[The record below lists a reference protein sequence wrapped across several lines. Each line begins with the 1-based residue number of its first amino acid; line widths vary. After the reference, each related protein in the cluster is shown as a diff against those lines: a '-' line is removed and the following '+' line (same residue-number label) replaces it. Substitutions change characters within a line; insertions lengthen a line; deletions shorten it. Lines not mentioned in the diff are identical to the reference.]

1 MKVYTEV
8 NYIWKDNKLVQTD
21 SKSFDYEGEVSLCH
35 SKTKRVG
42 SKYTGYKTFNI
53 PHTHKSIND
62 LKPKGG
68 TTADATNAANE
79 ALHSGATAITTGI
92 KKIKETAS
100 KGPTGGTAKD
110 VADALYGGSTKD
122 LVEKAQ
128 GTYKDFENSFNK
140 NKDDL
145 AQMLF
150 APTKN
155 KLEETATTLINEK
168 KQTSNVN
175 TQEDDLLYGSRRGIQ
190 MQDEG
195 QRASSGGL
203 RRDIHVLRTL
213 SGKAK
218 PKG

>member
-8 NYIWKDNKLVQTD
+8 NYIWKDDKLVQTD
-21 SKSFDYEGEVSLCH
+21 SKSYEYEGEVDLCH
-35 SKTKRVG
+35 WYHRHSTTVSVPSVTPKIT
-42 SKYTGYKTFNI
+42 I
-53 PHTHKSIND
+53 PKVTLPKVTLPKVEIPTEVKIPTIN
-62 LKPKGG
+62 
-68 TTADATNAANE
+68 E
-79 ALHSGATAITTGI
+79 V
-92 KKIKETAS
+92 KEIVS
-100 KGPTGGTAKD
+100 KGPTGGTPKD
-110 VADALYGGSTKD
+110 IADKLYGGSTKD
-122 LVEKAQ
+122 AVENVQ
-128 GTYKDFENSFNK
+128 ETYVAAENSFNET
-140 NKDDL
+140 KDDVVE
-145 AQMLF
+145 ALF

>member
-21 SKSFDYEGEVSLCH
+21 SKSFDYEGELTLCH
-35 SKTKRVG
+35 TQTKRIG
-42 SKYTGYKTFNI
+42 SKRFGRNVNV
-53 PHTHKSIND
+53 PHTHASVSTVVNKVKD
-62 LKPKGG
+62 
-68 TTADATNAANE
+68 TV
-79 ALHSGATAITTGI
+79 
-92 KKIKETAS
+92 S

-110 VADALYGGSTKD
+110 WADKLYGGSTKD
-122 LVEKAQ
+122 AVENVQ
-128 GTYKDFENSFNK
+128 ETYVAAENSYNET
-140 NKDDL
+140 KDDL
-145 AQMLF
+145 AQALF

-155 KLEETATTLINEK
+155 TLEETATSLINEK
-168 KQTSNVN
+168 KPTSNVN